1 MQISYANLALLLAA
15 AAWSPAVR
23 AGDGPTLGG
32 CAVRLPPP
40 AGSPPSVLGECVV
53 EVGPAA
59 VATIG
64 RYGGGKF
71 GAGFMPGA
79 CYGPV
84 LFPGRWYRSGVA
96 GCGQLSVG
104 GSDPG
109 SGTLSVLGSFA
120 NYLWFGSG
128 WTWTEQPAGPA
139 KKIQYWLFGIG
150 TKKL

>member
-1 MQISYANLALLLAA
+1 VKALAALLFLAA
-15 AAWSPAVR
+15 AVLPAAAR
-23 AGDGPTLGG
+23 AGDGPSLGG
-32 CAVRLPPP
+32 CVVSFSLPS
-40 AGSPPSVLGECVV
+40 GNPSGVLGECAL
-53 EVGPAA
+53 EVGPAV
-59 VATIG
+59 VATVG

-84 LFPGRWYRSGVA
+84 LFPERWYRFGIA

-128 WTWTEQPAGPA
+128 WTWTEQPEGPA
-139 KKIQYWLFGIG
+139 RKTQYWLFGIG